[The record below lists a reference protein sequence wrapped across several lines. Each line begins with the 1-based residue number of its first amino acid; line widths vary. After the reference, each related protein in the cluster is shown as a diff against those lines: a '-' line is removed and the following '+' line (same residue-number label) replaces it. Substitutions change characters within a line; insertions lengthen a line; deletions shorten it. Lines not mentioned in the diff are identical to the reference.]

1 MYYIGDSPSFTASL
15 VLQPFFSMLVSTYR
29 NGDRPLPF
37 GEADSNSA
45 YPDSIMDIQDIIA
58 QLKAWFPPEAHG
70 ERELPGGGK
79 WFYIPWQLI
88 RERFDQVCPD
98 WEVSYSAPAYLG
110 DYCTITCTITIGG
123 IAKQGV
129 GNAEILLLSSSGK
142 NMARGTP
149 IERATADAFKNAA
162 ESWGV
167 ARYLDEQTD
176 PKTKA
181 DFVRYMQHSGN
192 GRAAD
197 LYHRN
202 QGNLPRNGFNG
213 SASAKAQAK
222 PFGQPLKRTREIS
235 RDEWE
240 AKRQQVG

>member
-1 MYYIGDSPSFTASL
+1 
-15 VLQPFFSMLVSTYR
+15 MLVSTYR

-37 GEADSNSA
+37 GEADSSSA
-45 YPDSIMDIQDIIA
+45 YSDNAYSDNAYSDSIMDIQDIIT

-79 WFYIPWQLI
+79 WFFVPWQLI

-98 WEVSYSAPAYLG
+98 WEVAYSAPAYLG
-110 DYCTITCTITIGG
+110 DYCTIICTITIGG
-123 IAKQGV
+123 ISKQGV
-129 GNAEILLLSSSGK
+129 GNAEVLLLSSSGK

-162 ESWGV
+162 EAWGV

-197 LYHRN
+197 FYHRN
-202 QGNLPRNGFNG
+202 QGNLPPRNGNG
-213 SASAKAQAK
+213 SSASAKAQAK

-235 RDEWE
+235 REEWE

>member
-1 MYYIGDSPSFTASL
+1 
-15 VLQPFFSMLVSTYR
+15 MLVSTYR

-110 DYCTITCTITIGG
+110 DYCTITCTITIGD

-202 QGNLPRNGFNG
+202 QGNLPRNGSNG

-235 RDEWE
+235 REEWE

>member
-1 MYYIGDSPSFTASL
+1 
-15 VLQPFFSMLVSTYR
+15 MLVSTYR
-29 NGDRPLPF
+29 DGDRLLPF
-37 GEADSNSA
+37 SEADSSSSA
-45 YPDSIMDIQDIIA
+45 YLDSVMDIQDIID
-58 QLKAWFPPEAHG
+58 QLKAWFPADAHS

-88 RERFDQVCPD
+88 RERFDEVCPD
-98 WEVSYSAPAYLG
+98 WEVAYSTPAYLG

-123 IAKQGV
+123 ISKQGV
-129 GNAEILLLSSSGK
+129 GNAEIMLLSSSGK

-162 ESWGV
+162 EAWGV

-181 DFVRYMQHSGN
+181 DFVRYMQHAGN

-197 LYHRN
+197 FYHRN
-202 QGNLPRNGFNG
+202 QGNLPRSSSNGN
-213 SASAKAQAK
+213 SASPKAQTK
-222 PFGQPLKRTREIS
+222 PFGQPLKRNREIS
-235 RDEWE
+235 REEWE